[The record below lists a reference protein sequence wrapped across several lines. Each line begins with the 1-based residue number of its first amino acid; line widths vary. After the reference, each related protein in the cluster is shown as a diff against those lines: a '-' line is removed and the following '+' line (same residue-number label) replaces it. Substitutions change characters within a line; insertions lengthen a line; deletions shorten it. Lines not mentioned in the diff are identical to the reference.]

1 MAKVV
6 REKLGRPVQ
15 LIKDIVSSD
24 VKATCADPAPG
35 SAILLENSHFYAE
48 EEGTG
53 KDTDD
58 NKIRADP
65 EKAKDSAIP
74 LPRWLTSTAV
84 MPLRMLPE
92 VPSLLLGKCISI
104 VSLVLS
110 RPQIKLDEK
119 LILSFA
125 LEVAGVSGSPMIAV
139 PKLDA
144 KQFRLPLLAICQGK

>member
-15 LIKDIVSSD
+15 LIKDIVRSA
-24 VKATCADPAPG
+24 VEATCADPAPG
-35 SAILLENSHFYAE
+35 SAILLENSHLYAE

-65 EKAKDSAIP
+65 EKVKDSAIP

-84 MPLRMLPE
+84 MPSAHAVHPLHACCYLVQLGMHGRN
-92 VPSLLLGKCISI
+92 LLL
-104 VSLVLS
+104 
-110 RPQIKLDEK
+110 
-119 LILSFA
+119 A
-125 LEVAGVSGSPMIAV
+125 
-139 PKLDA
+139 
-144 KQFRLPLLAICQGK
+144 